1 MADYNNNEQEHQA
14 KNYSFDV
21 QKLYIE
27 MLLADAESFA
37 RAQNIFK
44 PESFDRKLQPIA
56 KFIKDYMEE
65 YKVMPEVEQ
74 VNASHD
80 IKLKEAKDLDP
91 AHFNWLLDEFETF
104 SRHKALEQ
112 AILSSAD
119 LLEKGDYGPVED
131 MVKEAVSVGLTRDL
145 GTDYFEDP
153 KGRLQALKDN
163 NGQISTGWASL
174 DKKLFGGFNRGELN
188 IFAGGSGAGK
198 SLFLQNLAV
207 NWATAGLNVCYISF
221 ELSEALT
228 AMRLDAMM
236 TNIPTRSVMKQ
247 LDDVEI
253 KVKMLAKKSGN
264 LQIKYLPSGS
274 NVLDVRTYLK
284 ELELKNKVKVDCIL
298 IDYLDLMMPKSKRI
312 SPADLFI
319 KDKYV
324 SEELRNLVVEKQCVL
339 ATASQLNR
347 ASVEE
352 IEFDHSH
359 ISGGL
364 SKIQTADNVI
374 GIFTS
379 RAMKER
385 GRYQIQFMKTRSS
398 SGVGQKVDL
407 EFNVDSLRIS
417 SLDEEES
424 QSYNQA
430 GKNKIYDSL
439 KQTSKVT
446 ADTSSN
452 PKINPL
458 PDPRKGDT
466 LGGKVKGQAE
476 GSQLRKLLNE
486 LHSDEE
492 Q

>member
-1 MADYNNNEQEHQA
+1 
-14 KNYSFDV
+14 
-21 QKLYIE
+21 
-27 MLLADAESFA
+27 
-37 RAQNIFK
+37 
-44 PESFDRKLQPIA
+44 
-56 KFIKDYMEE
+56 
-65 YKVMPEVEQ
+65 
-74 VNASHD
+74 
-80 IKLKEAKDLDP
+80 
-91 AHFNWLLDEFETF
+91 
-104 SRHKALEQ
+104 
-112 AILSSAD
+112 
-119 LLEKGDYGPVED
+119 

-153 KGRLQALKDN
+153 RGRLEALKDN
-163 NGQISTGWASL
+163 NGQISTGWQNL

-207 NWATAGLNVCYISF
+207 NWAQAGLNVCYISF
-221 ELSEALT
+221 ELSEQLT

-236 TNIPTRSVMKQ
+236 TNIPTRKVFPEI
-247 LDDVEI
+247 DNVEM
-253 KVKMLAKKSGN
+253 KVKMLKKKSGN

-284 ELELKNKVKVDCIL
+284 ELELKNKKKIDCIL

-407 EFNVDSLRIS
+407 EFDVDSLRIR

-424 QSYNQA
+424 QSYNQQ

-446 ADTSSN
+446 GGDASTDARTEV
-452 PKINPL
+452 
-458 PDPRKGDT
+458 PDPRKGDALGVKVKAT
-466 LGGKVKGQAE
+466 VEGGK
-476 GSQLRKLLNE
+476 LRQLLNE

>member
-1 MADYNNNEQEHQA
+1 MAEYT
-14 KNYSFDV
+14 FDV

-56 KFIKDYMEE
+56 KFVKDYMDE
-65 YKVMPEVEQ
+65 YKVMPDVEQ
-74 VNASHD
+74 VNAKHD
-80 IKLKEAKDLDP
+80 IKLKSAKDLDP

-131 MVKEAVSVGLTRDL
+131 MVKDAVNVGLTRDL

-153 KGRLQALKDN
+153 RGRLEALKDN
-163 NGQISTGWASL
+163 NGQISTGWQNL

-207 NWATAGLNVCYISF
+207 NWAQAGLNVCYISF
-221 ELSEALT
+221 ELSEQLT

-236 TNIPTRSVMKQ
+236 TNIPTKKVFPEI
-247 LDDVEI
+247 DNVEM
-253 KVKMLAKKSGN
+253 KVKMLKKKSGN

-284 ELELKNKVKVDCIL
+284 ELELKNKKKVDCIL

-407 EFNVDSLRIS
+407 EFDVDSLRIRDLADDPEYKQFDKQRS
-417 SLDEEES
+417 T
-424 QSYNQA
+424 
-430 GKNKIYDSL
+430 IYDSL
-439 KQTSKVT
+439 KQTSKVSASDGT
-446 ADTSSN
+446 
-452 PKINPL
+452 PKDARSEV

-466 LGGKVKGQAE
+466 IGKVKATVE
-476 GSQLRKLLNE
+476 GGKLRQLLNE

>member
-1 MADYNNNEQEHQA
+1 MIVVKYSVERKMAEYT
-14 KNYSFDV
+14 FDV

-56 KFIKDYMEE
+56 KFVKDYMDE

-80 IKLKEAKDLDP
+80 IKLKTAKDLDP

-104 SRHKALEQ
+104 CRHKALEQ
-112 AILSSAD
+112 AILSAAD

-131 MVKEAVSVGLTRDL
+131 MVKEAVNVGLTRDL

-153 KGRLQALKDN
+153 KARLMALKDN
-163 NGQISTGWASL
+163 NGQISTGWNNL

-207 NWATAGLNVCYISF
+207 NWAQAGLNVCYISF
-221 ELSEALT
+221 ELSEQLT

-236 TNIPTRSVMKQ
+236 TNIPTKKVFPEI
-247 LDDVEI
+247 DNVEM
-253 KVKMLAKKSGN
+253 KVKMLKKKSGT

-284 ELELKNKVKVDCIL
+284 ELELKNKKKVDCIL
-298 IDYLDLMMPKSKRI
+298 IDYLDLMMPKSKKI

-324 SEELRNLVVEKQCVL
+324 SEELRNLVVEKHCVL

-407 EFNVDSLRIS
+407 EFDVDSLRIRDLADDPEYKQFDKQRS
-417 SLDEEES
+417 T
-424 QSYNQA
+424 
-430 GKNKIYDSL
+430 IYDSL
-439 KQTSKVT
+439 KQTSKVSASDGT
-446 ADTSSN
+446 
-452 PKINPL
+452 PKDARPEV

-466 LGGKVKGQAE
+466 IGKVKATVE
-476 GSQLRKLLNE
+476 GGKLRQLLNE

>member
-1 MADYNNNEQEHQA
+1 MAEYT
-14 KNYSFDV
+14 FDV

-37 RAQNIFK
+37 RAQNIFN

-56 KFIKDYMEE
+56 KFVKDYMDE
-65 YKVMPEVEQ
+65 YKVMPDVDQ
-74 VNASHD
+74 VNAKHD
-80 IKLKEAKDLDP
+80 IKLKSAKDLDP

-131 MVKEAVSVGLTRDL
+131 MVKDAVNVGLTRDL

-153 KGRLQALKDN
+153 RGRLEALKDN
-163 NGQISTGWASL
+163 NGQISTGWQNL

-207 NWATAGLNVCYISF
+207 NWAQAGLNVCYISF
-221 ELSEALT
+221 ELSEQLT

-236 TNIPTRSVMKQ
+236 TNIPTKKVFPEI
-247 LDDVEI
+247 DNVEM
-253 KVKMLAKKSGN
+253 KVKMLKKKSGN

-284 ELELKNKVKVDCIL
+284 ELELKNKKKIDCIL

-407 EFNVDSLRIS
+407 EFDVDSLRIRDLADDPEYKQFDKQRS
-417 SLDEEES
+417 T
-424 QSYNQA
+424 
-430 GKNKIYDSL
+430 IYDSL
-439 KQTSKVT
+439 KQTSKVSAGDGT
-446 ADTSSN
+446 
-452 PKINPL
+452 PKDARPEV

-466 LGGKVKGQAE
+466 IGKVKATVE
-476 GSQLRKLLNE
+476 GTKLRQLLNE

>member
-1 MADYNNNEQEHQA
+1 
-14 KNYSFDV
+14 
-21 QKLYIE
+21 
-27 MLLADAESFA
+27 
-37 RAQNIFK
+37 
-44 PESFDRKLQPIA
+44 
-56 KFIKDYMEE
+56 
-65 YKVMPEVEQ
+65 
-74 VNASHD
+74 
-80 IKLKEAKDLDP
+80 
-91 AHFNWLLDEFETF
+91 
-104 SRHKALEQ
+104 
-112 AILSSAD
+112 
-119 LLEKGDYGPVED
+119 
-131 MVKEAVSVGLTRDL
+131 
-145 GTDYFEDP
+145 
-153 KGRLQALKDN
+153 
-163 NGQISTGWASL
+163 
-174 DKKLFGGFNRGELN
+174 
-188 IFAGGSGAGK
+188 
-198 SLFLQNLAV
+198 
-207 NWATAGLNVCYISF
+207 
-221 ELSEALT
+221 
-228 AMRLDAMM
+228 
-236 TNIPTRSVMKQ
+236 
-247 LDDVEI
+247 
-253 KVKMLAKKSGN
+253 
-264 LQIKYLPSGS
+264 
-274 NVLDVRTYLK
+274 
-284 ELELKNKVKVDCIL
+284 
-298 IDYLDLMMPKSKRI
+298 
-312 SPADLFI
+312 
-319 KDKYV
+319 
-324 SEELRNLVVEKQCVL
+324 LVVEKQCVL

-424 QSYNQA
+424 QSYNQQ

-446 ADTSSN
+446 SDNSKESV
-452 PKINPL
+452 L

-466 LGGKVKGQAE
+466 MGVKVKGTAE

>member
-1 MADYNNNEQEHQA
+1 MIVVKYSVERKMAEYT
-14 KNYSFDV
+14 FDV

-56 KFIKDYMEE
+56 KFVKDYMDE

-80 IKLKEAKDLDP
+80 IKLKTAKDLDP

-104 SRHKALEQ
+104 CRHKALEQ

-131 MVKEAVSVGLTRDL
+131 MVKEAVNVGLTRDL

-153 KGRLQALKDN
+153 KGRLMALKDN
-163 NGQISTGWASL
+163 NGQISTGWNNL

-207 NWATAGLNVCYISF
+207 NWAQAGLNVCYISF
-221 ELSEALT
+221 ELSEQLT

-236 TNIPTRSVMKQ
+236 TNIPTKKVFPEI
-247 LDDVEI
+247 DNVEM
-253 KVKMLAKKSGN
+253 KVKMLKKKSGT

-284 ELELKNKVKVDCIL
+284 ELELKNKKKVDCIL
-298 IDYLDLMMPKSKRI
+298 IDYLDLMMPKSKKI

-324 SEELRNLVVEKQCVL
+324 SEELRNLVVEKHCVL

-407 EFNVDSLRIS
+407 EFDVDSLRIRDLADDPEYKQFDKQRS
-417 SLDEEES
+417 T
-424 QSYNQA
+424 
-430 GKNKIYDSL
+430 IYDSL
-439 KQTSKVT
+439 KQTSKV
-446 ADTSSN
+446 SPSEGV
-452 PKINPL
+452 PKDARPSM

-466 LGGKVKGQAE
+466 IGKVKATVE
-476 GSQLRKLLNE
+476 GGKLRQLLNE

>member
-1 MADYNNNEQEHQA
+1 MAEYT
-14 KNYSFDV
+14 FDV

-27 MLLADAESFA
+27 MMLADAESFA

-44 PESFDRKLQPIA
+44 PEAFDRKLQPIA

-65 YKVMPEVEQ
+65 YKVMPDVEQ
-74 VNASHD
+74 VNAKHD
-80 IKLKEAKDLDP
+80 IKLKSAKDLDP
-91 AHFNWLLDEFETF
+91 SHFNWLLDEFEQF
-104 SRHKALEQ
+104 ARHKALEQ
-112 AILSSAD
+112 AILQSAD
-119 LLEKGDYGPVED
+119 LLEKNEYGPVED
-131 MVKEAVSVGLTRDL
+131 MVKAAVNVGLTRDL
-145 GTDYFEDP
+145 GTDYFDDP
-153 KGRLQALKDN
+153 RGRLEALKDN
-163 NGQISTGWASL
+163 NGQISTGWQNL

-207 NWATAGLNVCYISF
+207 NWATAGLNVVYISF
-221 ELSEALT
+221 ELSEQLT

-236 TNIPTRSVMKQ
+236 TNIPTRKVFPEI
-247 LDDVEI
+247 DNVEM
-253 KVKMLAKKSGN
+253 KVKMMKKKSGE
-264 LQIKYLPSGS
+264 LWIKYMPSGS
-274 NVLDVRTYLK
+274 TVLDINTYLK
-284 ELELKNKVKVDCIL
+284 ELELKTKKKVDCIL
-298 IDYLDLMMPKSKRI
+298 VDYLDLMMPKSRKI

-407 EFNVDSLRIS
+407 EFDVDSLRIR
-417 SLDEEES
+417 SLDEDEL
-424 QSYNQA
+424 QSYNQQ

-446 ADTSSN
+446 GNEQTDARSEV
-452 PKINPL
+452 
-458 PDPRKGDT
+458 PDPRKGDNLGVKVKAT
-466 LGGKVKGQAE
+466 VEGGK
-476 GSQLRKLLNE
+476 LRQLLNE

>member
-1 MADYNNNEQEHQA
+1 MAEYT
-14 KNYSFDV
+14 FDV

-44 PESFDRKLQPIA
+44 PESFDRKLQPVA
-56 KFIKDYMEE
+56 KFVKDYMDE
-65 YKVMPEVEQ
+65 YKVMPDVDQ
-74 VNASHD
+74 VNAKHD
-80 IKLKEAKDLDP
+80 IKLKSAKDLDP

-131 MVKEAVSVGLTRDL
+131 MVKDAVNVGLTRDL

-153 KGRLQALKDN
+153 RGRLEALKDN
-163 NGQISTGWASL
+163 NGQISTGWQNL

-207 NWATAGLNVCYISF
+207 NWAQAGLNVCYISF
-221 ELSEALT
+221 ELSEQLT

-236 TNIPTRSVMKQ
+236 TNIPTKKVFPEI
-247 LDDVEI
+247 DNVEM
-253 KVKMLAKKSGN
+253 KVKMLKKKSGN

-284 ELELKNKVKVDCIL
+284 ELELKNKKKVDCIL
-298 IDYLDLMMPKSKRI
+298 IDYLDLMMPKSKKI

-407 EFNVDSLRIS
+407 EFDVDSLRIRDLADDPEYKQFDKQRS
-417 SLDEEES
+417 T
-424 QSYNQA
+424 
-430 GKNKIYDSL
+430 IYDSL
-439 KQTSKVT
+439 KQTSKVSASDGT
-446 ADTSSN
+446 
-452 PKINPL
+452 PKDARPEV

-466 LGGKVKGQAE
+466 IGKVKATVE
-476 GSQLRKLLNE
+476 GGKLRQLLNE

>member
-1 MADYNNNEQEHQA
+1 MLNRLRGHRT
-14 KNYSFDV
+14 YSNLNRLIV
-21 QKLYIE
+21 
-27 MLLADAESFA
+27 SC
-37 RAQNIFK
+37 N
-44 PESFDRKLQPIA
+44 PLQSSSRTTWTNT
-56 KFIKDYMEE
+56 K
-65 YKVMPEVEQ
+65 Q
-74 VNASHD
+74 
-80 IKLKEAKDLDP
+80 LKQAKDLDP

-236 TNIPTRSVMKQ
+236 TNVPTKNVMKN
-247 LDDVEI
+247 LDDVEM

-274 NVLDVRTYLK
+274 NVLDIRTYLK
-284 ELELKNKVKVDCIL
+284 ELELKSKKKVDCIL

-424 QSYNQA
+424 QSYNQQ

-439 KQTSKVT
+439 RQTSKVT
-446 ADTSSN
+446 SDNSKESV
-452 PKINPL
+452 L

-466 LGGKVKGQAE
+466 MGVKVKGTAE

>member
-1 MADYNNNEQEHQA
+1 MADYNNNEKQYQA

-37 RAQNIFK
+37 RAQNIFNPK
-44 PESFDRKLQPIA
+44 SFDRKLQPVA
-56 KFIKDYMEE
+56 KFVKDYMDE
-65 YKVMPEVEQ
+65 YKVMPEVEI

-80 IKLKEAKDLDP
+80 IKLKTAKDLDP
-91 AHFNWLLDEFETF
+91 SHFNWLLDEFETF
-104 SRHKALEQ
+104 SRHKALER

-119 LLEKGDYGPVED
+119 LLERGDYAPVED
-131 MVKEAVSVGLTRDL
+131 MVKEAVQVGLTRDL

-153 KGRLQALKDN
+153 KGRLEALKAN
-163 NGQISTGWASL
+163 NGQISTGWNNI

-207 NWATAGLNVCYISF
+207 NWALAGLNVCYISF
-221 ELSEALT
+221 ELSEQLT

-236 TNIPTRSVMKQ
+236 TNIPTKKVFPEIEN
-247 LDDVEI
+247 VEM
-253 KVKMLAKKSGN
+253 KVKMLKKKAGN

-284 ELELKNKVKVDCIL
+284 ELELKNKKKVDCIL

-407 EFNVDSLRIS
+407 EFDVDSLRIRDLADDPEYKQFDKQRS
-417 SLDEEES
+417 T
-424 QSYNQA
+424 
-430 GKNKIYDSL
+430 IYDNL
-439 KQTSKVT
+439 KKTSKVT
-446 ADTSSN
+446 GGGTSTDAR
-452 PKINPL
+452 PEV
-458 PDPRKGDT
+458 PDPTKGDT
-466 LGGKVKGQAE
+466 IGKVKATVE
-476 GSQLRKLLNE
+476 GGKLRQLLNE

>member
-1 MADYNNNEQEHQA
+1 MADYNNNESQQQA

-56 KFIKDYMEE
+56 KFVKDYMDE
-65 YKVMPEVEQ
+65 YKVMPEVEI
-74 VNASHD
+74 VNAEHD
-80 IKLKEAKDLDP
+80 IKLKTAKDLDP

-104 SRHKALEQ
+104 SRHKALEH

-119 LLEKGDYGPVED
+119 LLEKGDYAPVED
-131 MVKEAVSVGLTRDL
+131 MIKEAVSVGLTRDL

-153 KGRLQALKDN
+153 KGRLEALKDN
-163 NGQISTGWASL
+163 NGQISTGWDNL

-207 NWATAGLNVCYISF
+207 NWSLAGLNVCYISF

-236 TNIPTRSVMKQ
+236 TNIPTRKVFPEI
-247 LDDVEI
+247 DNVEM
-253 KVKMLAKKSGN
+253 KVKMLKKKSGN

-274 NVLDVRTYLK
+274 TVLDIRTYLK
-284 ELELKNKVKVDCIL
+284 ELELKNKKKIDCIL
-298 IDYLDLMMPKSKRI
+298 VDYLDLMMPKSKRI

-324 SEELRNLVVEKQCVL
+324 SEELRNLVVEKHCVL

-407 EFNVDSLRIS
+407 EFDVDSLRIR

-424 QSYNQA
+424 QSYNQQ

-446 ADTSSN
+446 SGAPTDARTEV
-452 PKINPL
+452 

-466 LGGKVKGQAE
+466 LGVKVKATVE
-476 GSQLRKLLNE
+476 GGKLRQLLNE